1 MHTLKLKYLFLFVAV
16 FFLKNTFAQE
26 KTIINLLNS
35 NSVEYNKRL
44 NREVQRLIGNV
55 IFKLDSTYL
64 YCDSAYHYIEIE
76 RIDAFS
82 NVHIKQGD
90 TLDIYGDTLI
100 FNGVTNIAELMNNVQ
115 MIDKEMILTTDN
127 LKYNI
132 NTEIAEYWDG
142 GKIVDTRN
150 QLTSDIGKYFS
161 ANKEFFFKDDVV
173 FTNPN
178 YIMNS
183 DTLKYNTETEIA
195 YFFGPTTIESEDNF
209 IYCEN
214 GWSDSQKDISQ
225 FNKNAYFINK
235 EDGRRLEGDSL
246 YYDRIRGF
254 GKAFNNVV
262 ITDTVQDILIS
273 GDFGKYTE
281 ETQVSFVTGQALMTQ
296 IEDYDSLFLHADTLL
311 AINDSIDT
319 NRIIFAYHKVKFYK
333 TDFQGMCDSLVYRMS
348 DSTINM
354 FYAPVL
360 WSEEHQLS
368 ADTVRIKT
376 GENEIK
382 QIFLSNV
389 SFIISK
395 DDTAKFNQIKGD
407 NITGYFNNNELTR
420 IFVKNKSQTV
430 YYLREDNGHLIGVNT
445 SVSKNVEIFLE
456 DSDISKIKYL
466 SDPEAIMYPADLLPK
481 EKRYLKD
488 FKWMEEHRPKSKADV
503 FKWKQ
508 PIEES
513 KRSRR
518 QQ

>member
-1 MHTLKLKYLFLFVAV
+1 MKTTILKYLLVLIAFCCM
-16 FFLKNTFAQE
+16 KITFSQE

-35 NSVEYNKRL
+35 NTVEFNKKYN
-44 NREVQRLIGNV
+44 NEVQRLIGNV

-64 YCDSAYHYIEIE
+64 YCDSAYHYVEIE

-100 FNGVTNIAELMNNVQ
+100 FNGVTNIAELMNNVE

-161 ANKEFFFKDDVV
+161 ADKEFFFKDDVI

-178 YIMNS
+178 YVMNS

-195 YFFGPTTIESEDNF
+195 YFLGPTTIESKDNF

-246 YYDRIRGF
+246 YYDRIGGF
-254 GKAFNNVV
+254 GKAYDNVL

-281 ETQVSFVTGQALMTQ
+281 ETQISFVTGNALMTQ
-296 IEDYDSLFLHADTLL
+296 IEDLDSLFLHADTLL
-311 AINDSIDT
+311 AINDSLDT

-333 TDFQGMCDSLVYRMS
+333 PDFQGMCDSLVYMFA

-354 FYAPVL
+354 YYSPVL

-368 ADTVRIKT
+368 ADTIRLKT
-376 GENEIK
+376 GDNEIK
-382 QIFLSNV
+382 NIYLTNV

-395 DDTAKFNQIKGD
+395 DDTEKFNQIKGD
-407 NITGYFNNNELTR
+407 KITGYFEDNELSR
-420 IFVKNKSQTV
+420 VYVESKSQTV
-430 YYLREDNGHLIGVNT
+430 YYMREDNGHLIGINT
-445 SVSKNVEIFLE
+445 SLSDNVEIFLE
-456 DSDISKIKYL
+456 DSEISRIKYL
-466 SDPEAIMYPADLLPK
+466 SNPEAVMYPLDLLPK
-481 EKRYLKD
+481 EKKYLKD
-488 FKWMEEHRPKSKADV
+488 FKWEEIQRPKSKADV
-503 FKWKQ
+503 FRWEDESDN
-508 PIEES
+508 IE
-513 KRSRR
+513 KKTP
-518 QQ
+518 